1 LKASFLYILT
11 FIVAFLAVTGLLIIA
26 NERFQNIFKFDFSPI
41 QTTKAVQP
49 YTSNQIN
56 FTESKVLQDSVPRP
70 VESQLTVS
78 KDTLNV
84 QRFKTDSLATRDE
97 KKQVNQPS
105 VTNQPV
111 QTAQAISEEKTKT
124 LETNL
129 TSKTPDSTYNKWK
142 KATVRIYEAMD
153 SRKVAQ
159 VLTGLSDSE
168 ARELIYSMKKKKAAE
183 ILSNLSA
190 DAVKRLTR
198 VQ

>member
-26 NERFQNIFKFDFSPI
+26 NERFQNIFKFDFSPVE
-41 QTTKAVQP
+41 TTKAVQP
-49 YTSNQIN
+49 DTSNQIN